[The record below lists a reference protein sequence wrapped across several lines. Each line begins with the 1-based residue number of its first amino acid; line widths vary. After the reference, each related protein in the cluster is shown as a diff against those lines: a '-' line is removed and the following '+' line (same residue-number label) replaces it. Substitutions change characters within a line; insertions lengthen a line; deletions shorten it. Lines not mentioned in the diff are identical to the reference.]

1 MKTIFN
7 IFYGVFIGLLITVGA
22 LFLISIV
29 PFRNG
34 IDTKIVQSGSM
45 EPAIHVGALVF
56 VRPSAS
62 YSVGDII
69 TFGEDSASAVPT
81 THRVEG
87 VRKVGAAEFYTTKG
101 DANEE
106 ADQQE
111 VASNEVIGKVFL
123 SVPFAGFVLDFARQP
138 LGFALLIALP
148 AFLVILAELVAIFQ
162 EMRFLRKP
170 RRVSKRKSSKVQL
183 KARTLEKSQAI
194 NGINIAEQAPQEER
208 ASLVLSRSKLRG
220 IKPCVAAS
228 LGENESKFSFSVPSL
243 AAIEYVR
250 QFAMD
255 DIFVPMHILTNSTG
269 QERHF
274 FARHYIGSLTS
285 TVTVVCVFLISAL
298 QNTGAT
304 LSYFKDTEISS
315 GNTFTA
321 GTWPPPGPPIGGSI
335 DDNELQGTSAFG
347 ETILVEDSA
356 LDVEEPESTE
366 PEDQPIETGDENAPE
381 KIAPVDEEVPSDEPT
396 ETESAGRD
404 REPREEREEEQI
416 REEIRENQETTAIDT
431 RASEPTEE
439 VPSAETLE

>member
-45 EPAIHVGALVF
+45 EPAVHVGALVF

-87 VRKVGAAEFYTTKG
+87 VRKVGTTEFYTTKG

-111 VASNEVIGKVFL
+111 VANNEVIGKVFL

-138 LGFALLIALP
+138 LGFALLIAFP

-162 EMRFLRKP
+162 EVRFLRKP
-170 RRVSKRKSSKVQL
+170 RKSRVRKSNKVQL

-194 NGINIAEQAPQEER
+194 
-208 ASLVLSRSKLRG
+208 
-220 IKPCVAAS
+220 
-228 LGENESKFSFSVPSL
+228 
-243 AAIEYVR
+243 EYVR

-255 DIFVPMHILTNSTG
+255 DVFVPMRILTDSTG

-285 TVTVVCVFLISAL
+285 TVTVVCVFLISSL

-304 LSYFKDTEISS
+304 LSYFKDTETSS

-321 GTWPPPGPPIGGSI
+321 GTWEVGAGFII
-335 DDNELQGTSAFG
+335 EQTSAFG
-347 ETILVEDSA
+347 ETTLVEDSP
-356 LDVEEPESTE
+356 LDIEESESTE
-366 PEDQPIETGDENAPE
+366 PEDQPIETGVENAPE
-381 KIAPVDEEVPSDEPT
+381 EIAPVDEEVPSDEPT
-396 ETESAGRD
+396 ETENAGRE
-404 REPREEREEEQI
+404 REPREERVDEQT
-416 REEIRENQETTAIDT
+416 REEIRENQETVVTEA
-431 RASEPTEE
+431 RASEPIEETTTPETTE
-439 VPSAETLE
+439 

>member
-69 TFGEDSASAVPT
+69 TFGEDSAYAVPT

-183 KARTLEKSQAI
+183 KAGTLEKSQAI
-194 NGINIAEQAPQEER
+194 NGINTAEQAPQEER

-255 DIFVPMHILTNSTG
+255 DIFVPMDILTNSTG

-285 TVTVVCVFLISAL
+285 TLTVVCVFLISSL

-304 LSYFKDTEISS
+304 LSYFKDTETSS

-321 GTWPPPGPPIGGSI
+321 GTWEVGAGFII
-335 DDNELQGTSAFG
+335 EQTSAFG
-347 ETILVEDSA
+347 ETTLVEDSP
-356 LDVEEPESTE
+356 LDIEESESTE
-366 PEDQPIETGDENAPE
+366 PEDQPIETGVENAPE
-381 KIAPVDEEVPSDEPT
+381 EIAPVDEEVPSDEPT
-396 ETESAGRD
+396 ETENAGRE
-404 REPREEREEEQI
+404 REPREERVDEQT
-416 REEIRENQETTAIDT
+416 REEIRENQETVVTEA
-431 RASEPTEE
+431 RASEPIEETTTPETTE
-439 VPSAETLE
+439 

>member
-111 VASNEVIGKVFL
+111 VANNEVIGKVFL

-194 NGINIAEQAPQEER
+194 NGINTAEQAPQEER

-285 TVTVVCVFLISAL
+285 TVTVVCVFLISSL

-304 LSYFKDTEISS
+304 LSYFKDTETSS

-321 GTWPPPGPPIGGSI
+321 GEWANDNSI
-335 DDNELQGTSAFG
+335 ESLSFETSAFG
-347 ETILVEDSA
+347 ETTLVEDA
-356 LDVEEPESTE
+356 PLETAEPEATE
-366 PEDQPIETGDENAPE
+366 PEDQPVETVDENAPE
-381 KIAPVDEEVPSDEPT
+381 EIAPVDEEVPNEEAT

-416 REEIRENQETTAIDT
+416 REEIRENQETTSIET
-431 RASEPTEE
+431 RVNEPVEG
-439 VPSAETLE
+439 

>member
-45 EPAIHVGALVF
+45 EPAVHVGALVF

-87 VRKVGAAEFYTTKG
+87 VRKVGTTEFYTTKG

-111 VASNEVIGKVFL
+111 VAINEVIVKVFL

-138 LGFALLIALP
+138 LGFALLIAFP

-162 EMRFLRKP
+162 EVRFLRKP
-170 RRVSKRKSSKVQL
+170 RKSRVRKSNKVQL

-194 NGINIAEQAPQEER
+194 
-208 ASLVLSRSKLRG
+208 
-220 IKPCVAAS
+220 
-228 LGENESKFSFSVPSL
+228 
-243 AAIEYVR
+243 EYVR

-255 DIFVPMHILTNSTG
+255 DVFVPMRILTDSTG

-285 TVTVVCVFLISAL
+285 TVTVVCVFLISSL

-304 LSYFKDTEISS
+304 LSYFKDTETSS

-321 GTWPPPGPPIGGSI
+321 GTWEVGAGFII
-335 DDNELQGTSAFG
+335 EQTSAFG
-347 ETILVEDSA
+347 ETTLVEDSP
-356 LDVEEPESTE
+356 LDIEESESTE
-366 PEDQPIETGDENAPE
+366 PEDQPIETGVENAPE
-381 KIAPVDEEVPSDEPT
+381 EIAPVDEEVPSDEPT
-396 ETESAGRD
+396 ETENAGRE
-404 REPREEREEEQI
+404 REPREERVDEQT
-416 REEIRENQETTAIDT
+416 REEIRENQETVVTEA
-431 RASEPTEE
+431 RASEPIEETTTPETTE
-439 VPSAETLE
+439 

>member
-45 EPAIHVGALVF
+45 EPAVHVGALVF

-87 VRKVGAAEFYTTKG
+87 VRKVGTTEFYTTKG

-111 VASNEVIGKVFL
+111 VANNEVIGKVFL

-138 LGFALLIALP
+138 LGFALLIAFP

-162 EMRFLRKP
+162 EVRFLRKP
-170 RRVSKRKSSKVQL
+170 RKSRVRKSNKVQL

-194 NGINIAEQAPQEER
+194 
-208 ASLVLSRSKLRG
+208 
-220 IKPCVAAS
+220 
-228 LGENESKFSFSVPSL
+228 
-243 AAIEYVR
+243 EYVR

-255 DIFVPMHILTNSTG
+255 DVFVPIRILTDSTG

-274 FARHYIGSLTS
+274 FARHYIGSLTP
-285 TVTVVCVFLISAL
+285 TVTVVCVFLISSL

-304 LSYFKDTEISS
+304 LSYFKDTETSS

-321 GTWPPPGPPIGGSI
+321 GTWEVGAGFII
-335 DDNELQGTSAFG
+335 EQTSAFG
-347 ETILVEDSA
+347 ETTLVEDSP
-356 LDVEEPESTE
+356 LDIEESESTE
-366 PEDQPIETGDENAPE
+366 PEDQPIETGVENAPE
-381 KIAPVDEEVPSDEPT
+381 EIAPVDEEVPSDEPT
-396 ETESAGRD
+396 ETENAGRE
-404 REPREEREEEQI
+404 REPREERVDEQT
-416 REEIRENQETTAIDT
+416 REEIRENQETVVTEA
-431 RASEPTEE
+431 RASEPIEETTTPETTE
-439 VPSAETLE
+439 

>member
-45 EPAIHVGALVF
+45 EPAVHVGALVF

-87 VRKVGAAEFYTTKG
+87 VRKVGTTEFYTTKG

-111 VASNEVIGKVFL
+111 VANNEVIGKVFL

-138 LGFALLIALP
+138 LGFALLIAFP

-162 EMRFLRKP
+162 EVRFLRKP
-170 RRVSKRKSSKVQL
+170 RKSRVRKSNKVQL

-194 NGINIAEQAPQEER
+194 
-208 ASLVLSRSKLRG
+208 
-220 IKPCVAAS
+220 
-228 LGENESKFSFSVPSL
+228 
-243 AAIEYVR
+243 EYVR

-255 DIFVPMHILTNSTG
+255 DVFVPMRILTDSTG

-285 TVTVVCVFLISAL
+285 TVTVVCVFLISSL

-304 LSYFKDTEISS
+304 LSYFKDTETSS

-321 GTWPPPGPPIGGSI
+321 GTWEVGAGFII
-335 DDNELQGTSAFG
+335 EQTSEFG
-347 ETILVEDSA
+347 ETTLVEDSP
-356 LDVEEPESTE
+356 LDIEESESTE
-366 PEDQPIETGDENAPE
+366 PEDQPIETGVENAPE
-381 KIAPVDEEVPSDEPT
+381 EIAPVDEEVPSDEPT
-396 ETESAGRD
+396 ETENAGRE
-404 REPREEREEEQI
+404 REPREERVDEQT
-416 REEIRENQETTAIDT
+416 REEIRENQETVVTEA
-431 RASEPTEE
+431 RASEPIEETTTPETTE
-439 VPSAETLE
+439 

>member
-87 VRKVGAAEFYTTKG
+87 VRKVGATEFYTTKG

-111 VASNEVIGKVFL
+111 VANNEVIGKVFL

-138 LGFALLIALP
+138 LGFALLIAFP

-162 EMRFLRKP
+162 EVRFLRKP
-170 RRVSKRKSSKVQL
+170 RKSRVRKSNKVQL

-194 NGINIAEQAPQEER
+194 
-208 ASLVLSRSKLRG
+208 
-220 IKPCVAAS
+220 
-228 LGENESKFSFSVPSL
+228 
-243 AAIEYVR
+243 EYVR

-255 DIFVPMHILTNSTG
+255 DVFVPMRILTDSTC

-285 TVTVVCVFLISAL
+285 TVTVVCVFLISSL

-304 LSYFKDTEISS
+304 LSYFKDTETSS

-335 DDNELQGTSAFG
+335 DDNEFQGTSAFG

-356 LDVEEPESTE
+356 LDIEEPESTE
-366 PEDQPIETGDENAPE
+366 PEDQPIQTGDENAP
-381 KIAPVDEEVPSDEPT
+381 
-396 ETESAGRD
+396 
-404 REPREEREEEQI
+404 
-416 REEIRENQETTAIDT
+416 
-431 RASEPTEE
+431 
-439 VPSAETLE
+439 